1 MNVYFLALL
10 LTLMVFR
17 LPQQTENSH
26 AISAKPISEVEEKLI
41 ADIRAR
47 AHAYA
52 AGECQSW
59 ATYVS
64 SDFRFIDQAGQIFTR
79 DQEIKECQPHPNST
93 NKRNLYDFHSRATN
107 TLAFVDYRYDE
118 IQRWGK
124 TEIVQSF
131 RHLDT
136 FELRQRKWICVYAMQ
151 VQIFDDPVVLTVD
164 PGIYD
169 RYAGKYELSP
179 GIIDTVIRKGD
190 QLFIKAPDD
199 DMATQLFPESADT
212 FFIPGYPTRFTFVT
226 GKDKEVVELVSHFP
240 QRVVFR
246 EKKIN

>member
-1 MNVYFLALL
+1 MAS
-10 LTLMVFR
+10 R
-17 LPQQTENSH
+17 PPHQAANSYS
-26 AISAKPISEVEEKLI
+26 ILAKPTSKVEEKLV

-47 AHAYA
+47 AYAYA

-79 DQEIKECQPHPNST
+79 DQEIKECQPHKGAT
-93 NKRNLYDFHSRATN
+93 NKRNLSDFHSQVNN
-107 TLAFVDYRYDE
+107 TMAFVDYRYDE
-118 IQRWGK
+118 IQHWGE
-124 TEIVQSF
+124 TEINQSF

-136 FELRQRKWICVYAMQ
+136 FELRQGNWICVYAMQ
-151 VQIFDDPVVLTVD
+151 VQIFDDPAVFKVD
-164 PGIYD
+164 TGVYD
-169 RYAGKYELSP
+169 HYAGQYELSR

-190 QLFIKAPDD
+190 NLFIKAPDD
-199 DMATQLFPESADT
+199 DVATQLFPESADT
-212 FFIPGYPTRFTFVT
+212 FFISGSPTRLTFVT
-226 GKDKEVVELVSHFP
+226 GRNKDVVELVVHFP